1 MGRRGIFGSPRNR
14 LYEVGNNEQ
23 QQGPCDREPEDR
35 YDRREVYTEPAE
47 LQHRHAASYGPED
60 GIGYGLDRV
69 VDGLHKAARRVARE
83 PGEEDRGDDESQK
96 YVVGVG
102 YRRREQISHGKPEL
116 LQKGQA
122 HPPSLRALSVAASTP
137 S

>member
-47 LQHRHAASYGPED
+47 LQHWHAAPYGPED

-83 PGEEDRGDDESQK
+83 PGEEDRGDDEPEK
-96 YVVGVG
+96 YVVAVA
-102 YRRREQISHGKPEL
+102 YRPLQKARHAEPEL
-116 LQKGQA
+116 LQEGQG
-122 HPPSLRALSVAASTP
+122 HPPSPRALSVAASTP